1 MWVIPASN
9 GLGFGHTT
17 PAAAAAGILPIL
29 VRNDGKHKSETSFE
43 HIRASTTVY
52 IITNSF
58 RIQCVFIIFFGSHA
72 SPFKTNPVKVNLNV
86 NADATIKAYYKIK
99 AQFTCLTYG
108 SVNDFT
114 DNWKV
119 MDL

>member
-17 PAAAAAGILPIL
+17 PAAAAGILPIL

-99 AQFTCLTYG
+99 AQFTCLIYL

-119 MDL
+119 TDP